1 MRAKRLLTASKV
13 FAALL
18 GFFFTALW
26 LISIVI
32 SIQYDFF
39 VVVYFDKFREG
50 WVEVVVLAVALPITA
65 IGAYA
70 VWKDGNR

>member
-1 MRAKRLLTASKV
+1 V

-18 GFFFTALW
+18 GCFFTALW
-26 LISIVI
+26 LIIIVI

-39 VVVYFDKFREG
+39 AVVYFDKFREG
-50 WVEVVVLAVALPITA
+50 WVEVVALAVALPITV

-70 VWKDGNR
+70 VWKDGNK